1 MTSTLR
7 CGHAG
12 RPAGAADEDDA
23 METRLLK
30 VPDVAARL
38 TLSRSKTY
46 ELIQTGELRAMRV
59 GRARRVP
66 ESEVERFVALR
77 MAGADRAMFAGPRM
91 RRS

>member
-1 MTSTLR
+1 
-7 CGHAG
+7 
-12 RPAGAADEDDA
+12 

-30 VPDVAARL
+30 VTDVAARL

-77 MAGADRAMFAGPRM
+77 MAGADRAAFTPVTSSVDHPSESRPRQDVASEAGHT
-91 RRS
+91 

>member
-1 MTSTLR
+1 
-7 CGHAG
+7 
-12 RPAGAADEDDA
+12 

-46 ELIQTGELRAMRV
+46 ELIDDGELRAIRV

-66 ESEVERFVALR
+66 ESEVDRFVAVR
-77 MAGADRAMFAGPRM
+77 MAEAEREQQVALE
-91 RRS
+91 RRTTRQP

>member
-1 MTSTLR
+1 
-7 CGHAG
+7 
-12 RPAGAADEDDA
+12 

-46 ELIQTGELRAMRV
+46 ELIQTGELRAIRV

-66 ESEVERFVALR
+66 ESEAERFVALR
-77 MAGADRAMFAGPRM
+77 MAEADGAMFAGARM

>member
-1 MTSTLR
+1 
-7 CGHAG
+7 
-12 RPAGAADEDDA
+12 

-30 VPDVAARL
+30 VPDLAARL

-46 ELIQTGELRAMRV
+46 ELIQTGELRAIRV

-66 ESEVERFVALR
+66 ESEVDRFVALR
-77 MAGADRAMFAGPRM
+77 MAEADEASFISARM

>member
-1 MTSTLR
+1 M
-7 CGHAG
+7 CGLYE
-12 RPAGAADEDDA
+12 RPAGTAHEDDA

-46 ELIQTGELRAMRV
+46 ELIQTGELRAIRV

-66 ESEVERFVALR
+66 ELEVERFVARCMAEANREQPRPQVLR
-77 MAGADRAMFAGPRM
+77 RGPTQC
-91 RRS
+91 S